1 MVPTSGTETNVLRGV
16 SCTST
21 TFCVAVGYY
30 SSIFDQTLSFDQTLI
45 EQWNGTSWSIVTSPN
60 ASTIV
65 ANQLNGVSCVSASDC
80 MAGGDYF
87 LNSTTNQTLVEEWNG
102 TSWSIVTS
110 PNTSTTLGNVLN
122 GVNCTSTSF
131 CMAAGYYIDSSSA
144 YQTLIEEWNGTS
156 WSIVTSPNTS
166 TTLGNVLNGV
176 SCTSTTFCMAVGD
189 YYTGSVNQTLI
200 EEWNGTSWSIVTSP
214 NTSTAQT
221 NVLYGVNCT
230 STSFCMAAGF
240 YYTGSYEQTLV
251 EEFTTVCT
259 GGSLNL
265 TAPTSAI
272 FPGITLNG
280 LSQTSSGSFTFTPD
294 DETGTGNGWN
304 IDVTSTTFTDSGGQT
319 LPSTATTVAGVA
331 SVIADAGNCS
341 LPANTISYAAPITV
355 PAGSTAP
362 TAVPIFSANTGTGE
376 GPSDVTLNFAIAIPA
391 GALPGTYSSTWT
403 ETMASGP

>member
-30 SSIFDQTLSFDQTLI
+30 SSIFDQTLSFDQTLV
-45 EQWNGTSWSIVTSPN
+45 EEWNGSSWSIVTSPN
-60 ASTIV
+60 LSTTQF
-65 ANQLNGVSCVSASDC
+65 NSLFGVSCTSAS
-80 MAGGDYF
+80 
-87 LNSTTNQTLVEEWNG
+87 
-102 TSWSIVTS
+102 I
-110 PNTSTTLGNVLN
+110 
-122 GVNCTSTSF
+122 
-131 CMAAGYYIDSSSA
+131 CMAAGYYYAGTA
-144 YQTLIEEWNGTS
+144 YQTL
-156 WSIVTSPNTS
+156 V
-166 TTLGNVLNGV
+166 
-176 SCTSTTFCMAVGD
+176 
-189 YYTGSVNQTLI
+189 

-341 LPANTISYAAPITV
+341 LPANTISYAAPITI